1 MHVEDSATMA
11 SDPDE
16 VYALAAA
23 IENWPDL
30 LPHYRY
36 VRIGRE
42 RGHARLAH
50 MGARRDWIPVSW
62 SAVQRRYPEERR
74 IEFTHVRGATKGMW
88 VEWAIRPI
96 PGGCEVTL
104 THDFTAP
111 WPLVGGRPT
120 DLILGRYFVQG
131 IAHRTLDRIKEVTEA
146 SARRSLTRTPVAAG
160 STL

>member
-1 MHVEDSATMA
+1 MA

-23 IENWPDL
+23 IERWPEI

-42 RGHARLAH
+42 KGNARLAH

-62 SAVQRRYPEERR
+62 SAIQRRFPDERR
-74 IEFTHVRGATKGMW
+74 ITFKHVRGATKGML

-111 WPLVGGRPT
+111 WPFVGGRPT

-131 IAHRTLDRIKEVTEA
+131 IAHRTLGRIKELSEASEA
-146 SARRSLTRTPVAAG
+146 SARRAAPVPAG
-160 STL
+160 STA